1 MSEGV
6 DWIMLGRAG
15 MLHHNYPKL
24 YEVDQNFSPIEIP
37 VTKEYL
43 INEGLSEK
51 FIQYIEKWGFTSETS
66 KN

>member
-1 MSEGV
+1 M
-6 DWIMLGRAG
+6 
-15 MLHHNYPKL
+15 
-24 YEVDQNFSPIEIP
+24 YEVDRNFSPIEIP

-51 FIQYIEKWGFTSETS
+51 FIQYIEKWGFTSEIS